1 MDDHELEILLHD
13 LEADRVER
21 KASISDR
28 DKICQAICAFA
39 NDLPNHRQ
47 PGVLFIGVNDDG
59 SHAHLAITDELLR
72 TLADLRSNGN
82 ILPFPTMI
90 VQKRVLGGMELAV
103 IVVEPSDAPPVRYRG
118 RVWVRVGPRRAPLL
132 KKSGV

>member
-1 MDDHELEILLHD
+1 MDDHELEILLQD

-21 KASISDR
+21 KASVADR

-59 SHAHLAITDELLR
+59 SNAHLAITDTLLL
-72 TLADLRSNGN
+72 TLADLRSKGN

-90 VQKRVLGGMELAV
+90 VQKRVLGGKV
-103 IVVEPSDAPPVRYRG
+103 HT
-118 RVWVRVGPRRAPLL
+118 PLCE
-132 KKSGV
+132 

>member
-28 DKICQAICAFA
+28 NKICQAICAFA

-47 PGVLFIGVNDDG
+47 PSVLFIV
-59 SHAHLAITDELLR
+59 
-72 TLADLRSNGN
+72 SNWEGQN
-82 ILPFPTMI
+82 
-90 VQKRVLGGMELAV
+90 
-103 IVVEPSDAPPVRYRG
+103 
-118 RVWVRVGPRRAPLL
+118 PRL
-132 KKSGV
+132 

>member
-1 MDDHELEILLHD
+1 MDDHELEILLQE

-47 PGVLFIGVNDDG
+47 PVC
-59 SHAHLAITDELLR
+59 SLLVS
-72 TLADLRSNGN
+72 TMMEATH
-82 ILPFPTMI
+82 ILLSPMTSCS
-90 VQKRVLGGMELAV
+90 R
-103 IVVEPSDAPPVRYRG
+103 
-118 RVWVRVGPRRAPLL
+118 LL
-132 KKSGV
+132 TCDQMGTSCLSQR